1 MKMPELI
8 DHKNISEVMKYI
20 EGIKVVIFDLDDTLY
35 SEKDYVRSGYH
46 AIAEQTDKIDDI

>member
-1 MKMPELI
+1 MPELI

-46 AIAEQTDKIDDI
+46 AIAEQDKIDDI

>member
-1 MKMPELI
+1 MPELI